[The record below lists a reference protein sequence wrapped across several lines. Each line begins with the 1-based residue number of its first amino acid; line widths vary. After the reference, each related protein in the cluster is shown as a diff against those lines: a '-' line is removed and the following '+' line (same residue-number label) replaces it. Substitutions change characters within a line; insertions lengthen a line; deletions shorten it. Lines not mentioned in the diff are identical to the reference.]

1 MFRENE
7 PRSRSQ
13 PKQPRPIGRSRPCC
27 FDGASI
33 TYAELD
39 ERAATVAGALLTA
52 GVEPGDRVAIMQPN
66 SPGFVATLFGTLRT
80 GAIAV
85 PLNVLLAPPEVEQ
98 RLRAAGARMLLTEE
112 PTGEP
117 TRAICTREPDDPA
130 VLLFTSGTSGTS
142 KRGDPDARRHSG
154 GGRERGHRARTLRR

>member
-1 MFRENE
+1 MNLALVLSDAAAAHRT
-7 PRSRSQ
+7 Q
-13 PKQPRPIGRSRPCC
+13 PALL

-39 ERAATVAGALLTA
+39 DRAAAVAGALLTA
-52 GVEPGDRVAIMQPN
+52 GVAPGDRVAIMQPN

-117 TRAICTREPDDPA
+117 TQAICPCEPDEAA
-130 VLLFTSGTSGTS
+130 VLLFTSGTSGRPKGAILTHAGIRVAAENAATAL
-142 KRGDPDARRHSG
+142 K
-154 GGRERGHRARTLRR
+154 TLRR

>member
-1 MFRENE
+1 MNLALVLSDAAAAH
-7 PRSRSQ
+7 PTQ
-13 PKQPRPIGRSRPCC
+13 PALL

-39 ERAATVAGALLTA
+39 ERAAMVAGALLTD

-66 SPGFVATLFGTLRT
+66 SPEFVATLFGTLRT

-98 RLRAAGARMLLTEE
+98 RLQAAGARILLTEE
-112 PTGEP
+112 PIG
-117 TRAICTREPDDPA
+117 RAGCARSARGSPRSRRCSCSRREPRA
-130 VLLFTSGTSGTS
+130 VQ
-142 KRGDPDARRHSG
+142 K
-154 GGRERGHRARTLRR
+154 GRS